1 AGLPLAVGG
10 LAVVGTLVILRIL
23 AGFTDVSIFALNL
36 TTGLGLGL
44 GIDYSLFIV
53 SRFREELAAGA
64 STEQAVVRSVETAGR
79 TVLFSALTVA
89 ASLAALLA
97 FPLQIMHS
105 FAYAGSAVVMV
116 AAIGS
121 VVSLPAILGILGDK
135 VNRFRL
141 VEQRPATEGEGFWAR
156 VAVVVMRRPIPIA
169 LAVIAL
175 LVFLGAPF
183 LNVRFGVWDDR
194 VLGERAPSR
203 QVQDQ
208 VRENFS
214 AEEAGAVTVVVQDA
228 EDPAAR
234 SGEVGGYA
242 ADLSRL
248 SGVARVD
255 AETGTY
261 VAGNQ
266 VAPPIPGISAR
277 FTSDDGTWLSVVPA
291 IEPISVEAEELVAA
305 IRARPAPG
313 LVLVGGPSAELV
325 DGKATLFDRL
335 PLALTIIAVI
345 TMILLFLM
353 TGSVLVPIKAMIL
366 NLLSLAATF
375 GAMVWVFQ
383 QGHLS
388 DFLGFTP
395 TGTLDTTSPILMF
408 CVAFGLSMD
417 YEVFLL
423 SRIKEEH
430 DAGADN
436 VTAVAR
442 GLERTGRIVTAAAG
456 LLAVVF
462 LSFLSSE
469 VAFIKL
475 IGVGM
480 MLAVLMDATLIRAT
494 LVPAFMRLA
503 GRANWWAP
511 RPLRRLHDRFGLSES
526 GAGGG
531 TRPAFEQ
538 LS

>member
-1 AGLPLAVGG
+1 
-10 LAVVGTLVILRIL
+10 
-23 AGFTDVSIFALNL
+23 
-36 TTGLGLGL
+36 
-44 GIDYSLFIV
+44 
-53 SRFREELAAGA
+53 
-64 STEQAVVRSVETAGR
+64 
-79 TVLFSALTVA
+79 
-89 ASLAALLA
+89 
-97 FPLQIMHS
+97 
-105 FAYAGSAVVMV
+105 
-116 AAIGS
+116 
-121 VVSLPAILGILGDK
+121 
-135 VNRFRL
+135 
-141 VEQRPATEGEGFWAR
+141 
-156 VAVVVMRRPIPIA
+156 
-169 LAVIAL
+169 
-175 LVFLGAPF
+175 
-183 LNVRFGVWDDR
+183 
-194 VLGERAPSR
+194 
-203 QVQDQ
+203 
-208 VRENFS
+208 
-214 AEEAGAVTVVVQDA
+214 
-228 EDPAAR
+228 
-234 SGEVGGYA
+234 
-242 ADLSRL
+242 
-248 SGVARVD
+248 
-255 AETGTY
+255 
-261 VAGNQ
+261 
-266 VAPPIPGISAR
+266 
-277 FTSDDGTWLSVVPA
+277 
-291 IEPISVEAEELVAA
+291 
-305 IRARPAPG
+305 
-313 LVLVGGPSAELV
+313 VGGPSAELV

-388 DFLGFTP
+388 EFLGFTS

-417 YEVFLL
+417 YEVFVL

-442 GLERTGRIVTAAAG
+442 GLERTGRIVTAAAA

-503 GRANWWAP
+503 GKANWWAP

-538 LS
+538 SS